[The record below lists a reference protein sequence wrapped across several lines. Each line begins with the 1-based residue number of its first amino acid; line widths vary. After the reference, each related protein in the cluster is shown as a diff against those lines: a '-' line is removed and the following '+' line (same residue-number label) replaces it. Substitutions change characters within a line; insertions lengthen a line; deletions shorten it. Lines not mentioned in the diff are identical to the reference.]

1 MYSKLIPTTTPQ
13 KFVEV
18 KLDYRKGGMNYFTSS
33 MMKRGYYLGVTPVTI
48 EEHDGYRT
56 KMMAAFTGYCACL
69 LEVKRASTGSEIAAG
84 DLAMARE
91 AELVKA
97 VCEKNGLSLA

>member
-1 MYSKLIPTTTPQ
+1 MYSKMIATTTPQ

-18 KLDYRKGGMNYFTSS
+18 KLDYRKGGMNYFTSQV
-33 MMKRGYYLGVTPVTI
+33 MARGYYLGVTPVTI
-48 EEHDGYRT
+48 AQCDGYQT
-56 KMMAAFTGYCACL
+56 KMMQAFSGYCSCL

-91 AELVKA
+91 AELVRA
-97 VCEKNGLSLA
+97 VCEKNGLVLA